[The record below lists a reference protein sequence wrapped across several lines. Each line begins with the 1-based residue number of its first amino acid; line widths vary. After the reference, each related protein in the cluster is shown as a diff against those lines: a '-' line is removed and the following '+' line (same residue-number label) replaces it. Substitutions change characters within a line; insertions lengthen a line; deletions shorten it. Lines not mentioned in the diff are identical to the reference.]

1 MGRAKVRKTTAP
13 QRTPYDGGLI
23 QSIGLLLI
31 GRGAL
36 RTDSALSMRRIRYAD
51 RSFDEPCTL
60 ISPLRAASMRPEAT
74 NVSYGHFRSGI
85 PAINWA
91 ISNPKKS
98 MATSNSGSVSDPLT

>member
-1 MGRAKVRKTTAP
+1 VGRARCEKQPRPSDA
-13 QRTPYDGGLI
+13 PYDVDLI

-36 RTDSALSMRRIRYAD
+36 RTDSALSMR
-51 RSFDEPCTL
+51 
-60 ISPLRAASMRPEAT
+60 PEAT

-85 PAINWA
+85 PAINCA
-91 ISNPKKS
+91 ISNPKEP